1 MLLLLLLVATTAT
14 GCCYHAVK
22 QELQSQERA
31 GKQIL
36 LAAAK
41 LGVKIIQVYE
51 ACTAQLLSMM
61 IFL

>member
-1 MLLLLLLVATTAT
+1 VIVAA
-14 GCCYHAVK
+14 AVE

-41 LGVKIIQVYE
+41 LGVKIIQVHY
-51 ACTAQLLSMM
+51 ACTAELLTTVISQNSYEQKQQ
-61 IFL
+61 